1 MYIPK
6 FNQET
11 DQPTLLAFMRANNF
25 AIFVSQMD
33 GELTATHLPLVIG
46 ERDGKIILT
55 GHFAKANPQWQT
67 IESQASLV
75 IFSGAHAYI
84 SPTHYD
90 KIESVPTW
98 NYMTVHAYGHARLI
112 DFATEPDRLHD
123 MMNSLIQQHESTYQT
138 QWDGLS
144 DKYRDGM
151 LKGVIGFELVVERL
165 EGKFKLSQNKTAD
178 EQSRIAAALSES
190 SYEAER
196 LTGAAMKARLPENP
210 V

>member
-25 AIFVSQMD
+25 ATFISQLD
-33 GELTATHLPLVIG
+33 SELIATPLPLVIT
-46 ERDGKIILT
+46 ERDGKISLM
-55 GHFAKANPQWQT
+55 GHFAKANPQWKA
-67 IESQASLV
+67 IESQSNLV

-90 KIESVPTW
+90 KTESVPTW
-98 NYMTVHAYGHARLI
+98 NYMTVHAYGQARVM
-112 DFATEPDRLHD
+112 DYDAESADLHHV
-123 MMNSLIQQHESTYQT
+123 MNDLIQQHESTYQT
-138 QWDGLS
+138 QWDSLS

-151 LKGVIGFELVVERL
+151 LKGVVGFELVVARL

-178 EQSRIAAALSES
+178 EQARIAAALSES
-190 SYEAER
+190 KYETER
-196 LTGAAMKARLPENP
+196 LTGAAMQARLPKNP

>member
-46 ERDGKIILT
+46 ERDGKIILV

-67 IESQASLV
+67 IESQANLV